1 MMTDQAVIL
10 CGGRGERLRPLTDS
24 LPKPLAPA
32 AGRPFLWHLITQLKR
47 NGYREVVL
55 LTGYLGEMIEAELG
69 DGRELGVRLVYQR
82 GPEEWQTA
90 YRLQNARPLLNEHF
104 LLLYGDNY
112 ANFQRP
118 KLEAVFSEFAH
129 KGRLGCLSVQLRPE
143 RTNVAL
149 LPDGSIGAYDPS
161 RKAAG
166 LNGVE
171 IGYALFSSGIFSR
184 FTGENESF
192 SRVLARLAAEN
203 QLCGLIQEHPYYS
216 VSDLE
221 RLSVAYDFLEEKK
234 ILLIDRDGTINRK
247 RPRGEYV
254 RDWGEFEFIPENVEG
269 MKKLARAGWGF
280 VVISNQAGVARGVLS
295 AERVWDLDRR
305 MVGALADL
313 GVDVVKSY
321 YCFHHW
327 DEECNCRKPQ
337 PGMLMQAS
345 RELML
350 NLETTWYIGDD
361 PRDCTAA
368 WRAGCPSVLV
378 GGENVNALPP
388 QERPR
393 IQCANLGEFASI
405 LISE

>member
-1 MMTDQAVIL
+1 MITDQAVIL
-10 CGGRGERLRPLTDS
+10 CGGRGERLRPLTDN

-32 AGRPFLWHLITQLKR
+32 AGRPFLWHLITQLRR

-69 DGRELGVRLVYQR
+69 DGGALGVRIVYQW

-90 YRLQNARPLLNEHF
+90 FRLQNARPLLKEHF

-118 KLEAVFSEFAH
+118 KLEAVFSEFAA
-129 KGRLGCLSVQLRPE
+129 KGRLGCLSILLRAE
-143 RTNVAL
+143 RTNVAM
-149 LPDGSIGAYDPS
+149 LPDGSIGTYDPS

-171 IGYALFSSGIFSR
+171 IGYALFSAEIFSQ

-192 SRVLARLAAEN
+192 SRVLARLALKN
-203 QLCGLIQEHPYYS
+203 QLCGLIQGHPYYS
-216 VSDLE
+216 VSDVD
-221 RLSVAYDFLEEKK
+221 RLSVASEFLMEKK

-254 RDWGEFEFIPENVEG
+254 RDWGEFEFIPQSVEG
-269 MKKLARAGWGF
+269 MRRLAQAGWRF
-280 VVISNQAGVARGVLS
+280 VVISNQAGVGRGVLS
-295 AERVWDLDRR
+295 AEAVWDLDRR
-305 MVGALADL
+305 MVEALASQ
-313 GVDVVKSY
+313 GVEVLKSY

-327 DEECNCRKPQ
+327 DEECGCRKPK
-337 PGMLMQAS
+337 PGMLIQAS
-345 RELML
+345 REWML

-378 GGENVNALPP
+378 GSEDTGGLPE
-388 QERPR
+388 QERPQ
-393 IQCANLGEFASI
+393 IQCADIAELASI
-405 LISE
+405 IINR